1 MSRACDKEKIGVP
14 DRIRTYH
21 LPITRRALYPLELQR
36 TDMESEAIHILG
48 SYLTRA
54 LHIARISNV
63 NVVLC
68 DERMKDGKF

>member
-1 MSRACDKEKIGVP
+1 MTSQSPGGRSI
-14 DRIRTYH
+14 H
-21 LPITRRALYPLELQR
+21 LSYREV
-36 TDMESEAIHILG
+36 MESEAIHILG

-63 NVVLC
+63 NVILC

>member
-1 MSRACDKEKIGVP
+1 MTSQSPGGHSI
-14 DRIRTYH
+14 H
-21 LPITRRALYPLELQR
+21 LSYRKL
-36 TDMESEAIHILG
+36 METEAIHILG

-68 DERMKDGKF
+68 DERLKDGEF